1 MYKIVIHVIEMS
13 GEWDML
19 CQMLQRTDYAYSMV
33 VDNRAQKLEFTGL
46 DLELFISY
54 LVMHRIRFEVQDY
67 VLVEHPDDESG
78 HA

>member
-19 CQMLQRTDYAYSMV
+19 CQILQRTDYAYSMV

-67 VLVEHPDDESG
+67 IWLENSDEESG

>member
-19 CQMLQRTDYAYSMV
+19 YQMLQRTDYAYSMV

-67 VLVEHPDDESG
+67 IWLENPDDESG

>member
-67 VLVEHPDDESG
+67 IWLENSDEESG

>member
-13 GEWDML
+13 GEWAML
-19 CQMLQRTDYAYSMV
+19 CQMLQRTDYAYGMV

-67 VLVEHPDDESG
+67 IWLENPDDESG

>member
-19 CQMLQRTDYAYSMV
+19 CQMLQRTDYAYGMV
-33 VDNRAQKLEFTGL
+33 VDNRAQKLELTGL

-54 LVMHRIRFEVQDY
+54 LVLHRIRFEVQDY
-67 VLVEHPDDESG
+67 IWLENPDDESG

>member
-1 MYKIVIHVIEMS
+1 
-13 GEWDML
+13 
-19 CQMLQRTDYAYSMV
+19 MV

-67 VLVEHPDDESG
+67 IWLENPDDESG

>member
-1 MYKIVIHVIEMS
+1 MYKVVIQVIEMS

-19 CQMLQRTDYAYSMV
+19 CQMLQRTDYAYGMV

-54 LVMHRIRFEVQDY
+54 LVMHRIRFNVQDY
-67 VLVEHPDDESG
+67 IWLENSDEESG